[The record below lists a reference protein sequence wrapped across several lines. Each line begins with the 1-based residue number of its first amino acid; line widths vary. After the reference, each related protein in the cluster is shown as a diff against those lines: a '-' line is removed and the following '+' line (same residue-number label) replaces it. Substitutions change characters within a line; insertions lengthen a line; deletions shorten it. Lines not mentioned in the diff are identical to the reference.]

1 MGPKGWFILKL
12 LMFQGLFISH
22 SQEQE
27 DFDFF
32 YLVLQWPGAYCDT
45 KRSCCYPTSGKPAAD
60 FGIHGLWPNYKDGTY
75 PSNCNPD
82 SEFDKSQITDLVSSL
97 KKTWPTLACPSNE
110 GFKFWKHEW
119 EKHGTCSESV
129 MDQHEYFENSLKL
142 RDRANLLQALTNSG
156 IKPDDRF
163 YDLEKIRKAIKDEIG
178 FTPGIE
184 CNKDP
189 EQNYKFSAWKTLFV
203 ILREWKTLRKYID
216 VILLSSLYICVSRK
230 VCADPKLLQLRFCC
244 LPLPFTFLTPSA
256 PSPSLSREIHVTQ
269 KRFVSNSPLK
279 IMAKTNGIIP
289 TIDLGEVSD
298 KILNQQIRE
307 ASERWGCFRVINHGV
322 PLSLMSDMKMT
333 VMDLFERPHEVKV
346 RNTDV
351 LLGSGYR
358 APNEINPYY
367 EALGLYDM
375 ASPQAVNTF
384 CDQLEASADQREIMV
399 KYAKAID
406 GLAKDLARRLAES
419 YGLAETNFFKGW
431 PSQFRINKYHF
442 QPEAVGKLGVQ
453 LHTDSGFLTILQDD
467 ENVDGLEAMDH
478 SSGTFF
484 PISPLPNTLA
494 INLGDMAA
502 IWSNGRLCN
511 VKHRVQCNEAT
522 KRFSIA
528 SFLLGPMDTDLEP
541 PSEFVDAEHPRLYK
555 AISHDGVR
563 NIRMTTKL
571 HDGEALKLITYE
583 E

>member
-1 MGPKGWFILKL
+1 MCFHLHVLVPSWFNGISCELIKLQIQRVENVVRYLARVENVAQIL
-12 LMFQGLFISH
+12 MTSYFFFFIYVSVEK
-22 SQEQE
+22 SVQIQNYSN
-27 DFDFF
+27 FDFAVF
-32 YLVLQWPGAYCDT
+32 HFLLP
-45 KRSCCYPTSGKPAAD
+45 
-60 FGIHGLWPNYKDGTY
+60 F
-75 PSNCNPD
+75 
-82 SEFDKSQITDLVSSL
+82 SL
-97 KKTWPTLACPSNE
+97 HL
-110 GFKFWKHEW
+110 
-119 EKHGTCSESV
+119 
-129 MDQHEYFENSLKL
+129 LL
-142 RDRANLLQALTNSG
+142 R
-156 IKPDDRF
+156 
-163 YDLEKIRKAIKDEIG
+163 
-178 FTPGIE
+178 
-184 CNKDP
+184 
-189 EQNYKFSAWKTLFV
+189 
-203 ILREWKTLRKYID
+203 
-216 VILLSSLYICVSRK
+216 LLSLER
-230 VCADPKLLQLRFCC
+230 D
-244 LPLPFTFLTPSA
+244 
-256 PSPSLSREIHVTQ
+256 SPNT
-269 KRFVSNSPLK
+269 K
-279 IMAKTNGIIP
+279 
-289 TIDLGEVSD
+289 DLGEVSD

-322 PLSLMSDMKMT
+322 PLCLMSDMKKT
-333 VMDLFERPHEVKV
+333 VMDLFERPYEVKV

-375 ASPQAVNTF
+375 ASSQAVNTF
-384 CDQLEASADQREIMV
+384 CDQLEASADQRLEIMV

-442 QPEAVGKLGVQ
+442 QPETVGKLGVQ

-467 ENVDGLEAMDH
+467 ENVGGLEAMDH

-555 AISHDGVR
+555 PISHDGVR

-571 HDGEALKLITYE
+571 HDGEALKLITYDE
-583 E
+583 

>member
-1 MGPKGWFILKL
+1 MCFHLHVLVPSWFNGISCELIKLQIQRVENVVRYLARVENVAQIL
-12 LMFQGLFISH
+12 MTSYFFFFIYVSVEK
-22 SQEQE
+22 SVQIQNYSN
-27 DFDFF
+27 FDFAVF
-32 YLVLQWPGAYCDT
+32 HFLLP
-45 KRSCCYPTSGKPAAD
+45 
-60 FGIHGLWPNYKDGTY
+60 F
-75 PSNCNPD
+75 
-82 SEFDKSQITDLVSSL
+82 SL
-97 KKTWPTLACPSNE
+97 HL
-110 GFKFWKHEW
+110 
-119 EKHGTCSESV
+119 
-129 MDQHEYFENSLKL
+129 LL
-142 RDRANLLQALTNSG
+142 R
-156 IKPDDRF
+156 
-163 YDLEKIRKAIKDEIG
+163 
-178 FTPGIE
+178 
-184 CNKDP
+184 
-189 EQNYKFSAWKTLFV
+189 
-203 ILREWKTLRKYID
+203 
-216 VILLSSLYICVSRK
+216 LLSLER
-230 VCADPKLLQLRFCC
+230 D
-244 LPLPFTFLTPSA
+244 
-256 PSPSLSREIHVTQ
+256 SPNTKGLNDCRNRHVLDHYKISDY
-269 KRFVSNSPLK
+269 KRVLFVSNSPLK
-279 IMAKTNGIIP
+279 IMAKTNGVIP

-322 PLSLMSDMKMT
+322 PLCLMSDMKKT
-333 VMDLFERPHEVKV
+333 VMDLFERPYEVKV

-375 ASPQAVNTF
+375 ASSQAVNTF
-384 CDQLEASADQREIMV
+384 CDQLEASADQRLEIMV

-442 QPEAVGKLGVQ
+442 QPETVGKLGVQ

-467 ENVDGLEAMDH
+467 ENVGGLEAMDH

-555 AISHDGVR
+555 PISHDGVR

-571 HDGEALKLITYE
+571 HDGEALKLITYDE
-583 E
+583 